1 MAYTTGASAATTAAA
16 IQAATGNSVTAP
28 ALDAC
33 LNMLN
38 GLATAQAPYPAIGS
52 PILFANVLVK
62 CTTGWGTPLALT
74 TPVYAYDATAIT

>member
-16 IQAATGNSVTAP
+16 IQAATGNSVYAP
-28 ALDAC
+28 SLDAC
-33 LNMLN
+33 NNMLN

-62 CTTGWGTPLALT
+62 CTTGFTFGSATQ
-74 TPVYAYDATAIT
+74 PVYAYDATAIT